1 MKLLHSFF
9 CLLLIFS
16 GYLVS
21 FSVNPIESV
30 IFLILSFCNASI
42 ILFIFNSEFLGLLFI
57 MIYVGAVAVL
67 FLFVIMM
74 LNVKSEFQFNFQFIQ
89 IFFSFAFIFF
99 LFFFLKRLF
108 VFDEFFNKNFLELN
122 ILLVDCLYNIDVLG
136 QILYNYFFVCF
147 LIAGFILLV
156 SLIGSIVLTLKFSS
170 KHKSQLISRQLSRQD
185 NFLSFFK

>member
-21 FSVNPIESV
+21 FSFNPIDSV

-74 LNVKSEFQFNFQFIQ
+74 LNVKSEFQFNFNVSQVFLSFFFI
-89 IFFSFAFIFF
+89 IF

-122 ILLVDCLYNIDVLG
+122 ILFVDCLYNIDILG

-170 KHKSQLISRQLSRQD
+170 KQKTQLISRQLSRQD